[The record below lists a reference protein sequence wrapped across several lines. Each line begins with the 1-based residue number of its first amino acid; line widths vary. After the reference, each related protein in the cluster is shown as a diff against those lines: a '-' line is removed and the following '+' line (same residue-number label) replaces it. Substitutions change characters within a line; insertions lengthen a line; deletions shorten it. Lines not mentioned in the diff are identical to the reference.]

1 MTTANYGRRWQ
12 GLREAILA
20 ESPLCYLC
28 LETLN
33 QPVAATVVDHIKP
46 HKGDPELFWDVDNLV
61 PLCKTCHDSVS
72 QRLEKSG
79 AYVAPTGADGY
90 PVELSDSV
98 KKYIDRKRT

>member
-33 QPVAATVVDHIKP
+33 QPVAATVVDHVVR
-46 HKGDPELFWDVDNLV
+46 HQGDPELFWDVDNLI
-61 PLCKTCHDSVS
+61 PLCKNCHDSTA
-72 QRLEKSG
+72 QILEKSG
-79 AYVAPTGADGY
+79 KFRAPTAADGY